1 MLSFI
6 ADLLKEEMKRH
17 PHMFALMLLL
27 SAALMGYS
35 YRVFA
40 QQAVVNTQFESLQV
54 AQQERTTEVNERFR
68 ELEARIGQ
76 VERNID
82 QRFYEQRLAN
92 VETEIFQLER
102 ITSSTAATERDHARL
117 GNLRIER
124 GEIVRKLDEVA
135 RGIYR

>member
-17 PHMFALMLLL
+17 PHMFVLMLLL

-40 QQAVVNTQFESLQV
+40 QQEVVNNQFAQLQSV
-54 AQQERTTEVNERFR
+54 AQTRTSEVNERFQ
-68 ELEARIGQ
+68 ELDARIGE
-76 VERNID
+76 VEQTID
-82 QRFYEQRLAN
+82 QRFYEQRLATI
-92 VETEIFQLER
+92 ETEIFQLER
-102 ITSSTAATERDHARL
+102 LAESKQATDRDLSRL
-117 GNLRIER
+117 SNLMIER
-124 GEIVRKLDEVA
+124 GEIIRKLDEVS